1 MRLDALERVKES
13 VGRFEN
19 LEFEVIVIDGR
30 VCVVIGAVPGS
41 ALDLFTSMCP
51 RYFLYEFSK
60 LARVTGRKMGRA
72 RGDVF
77 VGTVMRAPEVT
88 RALRL
93 EGGVADR
100 LRRFLRARVVPVAD
114 ELVIDLG
121 GP

>member
-51 RYFLYEFSK
+51 RYK
-60 LARVTGRKMGRA
+60 RGRYGAMSLWPRWC
-72 RGDVF
+72 
-77 VGTVMRAPEVT
+77 T
-88 RALRL
+88 RQR
-93 EGGVADR
+93 
-100 LRRFLRARVVPVAD
+100 
-114 ELVIDLG
+114 
-121 GP
+121 